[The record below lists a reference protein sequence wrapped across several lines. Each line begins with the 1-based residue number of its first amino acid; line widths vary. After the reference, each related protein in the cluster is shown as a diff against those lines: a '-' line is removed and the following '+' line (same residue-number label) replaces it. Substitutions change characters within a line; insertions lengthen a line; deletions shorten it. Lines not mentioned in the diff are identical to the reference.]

1 MCAAIRHESSPVVR
15 HVFFFVISVSSGSH
29 VFSSVSVTSDRSKE
43 EPPERFSEKKTSPNK
58 R

>member
-15 HVFFFVISVSSGSH
+15 HVFLCVISVSSG
-29 VFSSVSVTSDRSKE
+29 SVSVTSDRSKE
-43 EPPERFSEKKTSPNK
+43 EPPEKFSEKKTSPNK